1 MLARD
6 VAQRQLRS
14 ELPKEETDEPQ
25 LPPRKAR
32 RLTAR
37 VARPGTSSAL
47 RVRESALFRPVRAVG
62 TVIDSLPLSLQTL
75 GDASFVSVSV
85 GRGFQVFECDKLR
98 LAYIGPRLNEKIRAI
113 TTVGETVITAL
124 KLDIVVWH
132 RVTEIGRL
140 RGHHSSATV
149 LCPLGSSFLISAAG
163 SEVIVWAL
171 TELGSEKATAEDGVI
186 APQGRLNLGEFG
198 TVTCVRHPPTYLHK
212 VLIAGA
218 AGGMELWNVRSRERI
233 HTFKSHLGQAQLSG
247 AVGITSM
254 MEAPNAL
261 DIVAV
266 GFASGRICMMNVR
279 EDRVLFEFNQAQGR
293 VTCLAFRS
301 DDSAKP
307 NLVSG
312 CSTGEFAVWDL
323 ETRRLVEL
331 HEKAHKGPVNSA
343 VFLPKE
349 PLLLTS
355 GSDNAVRM
363 WIFDTAD
370 GLARYLKGRCGC
382 PGPARKIQFYG
393 EGDKEL
399 LVAGGFQRMG
409 YLSKISFIQDQQ
421 NREYSQASLKKISGG
436 ITQKDWL
443 PPVVDMAACQVRHFD
458 WPCVVTAHDGLP
470 CAVTW
475 SPSHVALAQ
484 TVLVPPRALNGD
496 SPVCSVAISSCGN
509 YCVLGLENG
518 SLHRFNLQSG
528 LYRGNF
534 PRMAKGEEDPDSFG
548 VKVAKRSPTE
558 KAPPPPPKAHSG
570 RVCGVVITTTAQV
583 VSAATHPKDCHLKL
597 WKLSTHEALA
607 SIPLASKNRPEKP
620 SCLLIRSLGALIAA
634 SLDDGTLPVADL
646 NGMSVVRSFDCGV
659 PATDISFTSDGRW
672 LAASLRDG
680 GLRIFDLPAA
690 RCIDSFVFS
699 QPALGLCFSHSGA
712 FLMTTHA
719 KNNAIQV
726 WANKFLFDPSLAAPL
741 LRPEPEAPIN
751 IEEPGCSAE
760 EEDQAAPAEEA
771 ETKTAELASSTEPLE
786 TSLLTLSDVPPAK
799 VLATLHL
806 DLVKERNKLAEP
818 PKPLPNAPFFLP
830 TAHEG
835 VTPRFAAPLGE
846 EEGAEG
852 EAKGKELPGRPSLL
866 ETLQAEAKSELSEGL
881 PFQRLL
887 RKRLFD
893 KALQHLKAQTP
904 SGVHLAIEELGPLA
918 NGDVDELRAGLEFF
932 QHHMSKSHFADEVQ
946 AYLSL
951 FLSAHG
957 EEIAAAEDLRSL
969 CAELGATQERSWSSL
984 AARCQKAR
992 CFLGMLTQ
1000 TQSQW

>member
-6 VAQRQLRS
+6 VAQRQLSS